1 MLFLYAD
8 TESPVFDNQEVNVS
22 KVINCTEPTITIGW
36 DEPNVTD
43 NSGEYT
49 ISSSFKPGDRFP
61 VDETTMVKY
70 EATDSAGNA
79 ASLTFFVTV
88 SGKIMLRGNYTPNQN

>member
-1 MLFLYAD
+1 MY
-8 TESPVFDNQEVNVS
+8 Q

-70 EATDSAGNA
+70 DATDSAGND
-79 ASLTFFVTV
+79 ASLSFFVTV
-88 SGKIMLRGNYTPNQN
+88 SGKIMLGGNCTQTKIEHVWRVISKLSTLF